1 MKLILALPTFGLLC
15 TGFLGFTRM
24 NDSAAVSQPIG
35 PEPALVESTHPKMWA
50 ADKTI
55 YKDETLVLHF
65 SAPNPTFM
73 GVVNPDGKFFYVIFP
88 KASAMG
94 KLQPFVSSEAF
105 AKMEVLNIPTGTFT
119 ADPYIYGVFENQPVF
134 TKSGTYRFI
143 LGEDLHTDDPSTVYS
158 LSIQY
163 HHTARPAT
171 AAVVVVE

>member
-73 GVVNPDGKFFYVIFP
+73 GVVNPDGKFFLCDIS
-88 KASAMG
+88 KSIRHGEITAICQQRSLCKNG
-94 KLQPFVSSEAF
+94 GSEYSNRDF
-105 AKMEVLNIPTGTFT
+105 HCR
-119 ADPYIYGVFENQPVF
+119 PV
-134 TKSGTYRFI
+134 YLRRI
-143 LGEDLHTDDPSTVYS
+143 
-158 LSIQY
+158 
-163 HHTARPAT
+163 
-171 AAVVVVE
+171 